1 MTGVRRPRHLF
12 PASVAV
18 LAVVTALALA
28 ATASAETTRLGWVE
42 KLDKGPTTRMTF
54 RVGELRATGGAW
66 SATVEIVNRGTVAV
80 TISDSQFGIVEYATK
95 TEFKRSLRALRAD
108 TFRPPLPAR
117 LAPGKSWKG
126 TVGGPGTPDDSRYV
140 RLVFGAFSSG
150 LAPTPFTWITDHWQH
165 RFTIVI

>member
-1 MTGVRRPRHLF
+1 MRRPRHLF

-18 LAVVTALALA
+18 LAVVSALALA
-28 ATASAETTRLGWVE
+28 ATASAETIRLGWVE

-54 RVGELRATGGAW
+54 RVGELRTTGKAW
-66 SATVEIVNRGTVAV
+66 SATVEIVNRGTAVVA
-80 TISDSQFGIVEYATK
+80 ISGSQFGVVEYATS

-126 TVGGPGTPDDSRYV
+126 TVGGPGVPDDRQYV
-140 RLVFGAFSSG
+140 RLVFGAFTSG
-150 LAPTPFTWITDHWQH
+150 LAPTPFTWITDHAQH
-165 RFTIVI
+165 RFTVVI